1 MFSQKSESV
10 KVIIRCRPFNQKEI
24 IHHSNKCLD
33 IQQLDKK
40 NHQSI
45 IKLISPKRHRRRI
58 ARLFRFDAIYDENH
72 TTENIFQDFVQS
84 LVCDVTL
91 HGYSGTIFAYGQT
104 GSGNRFAFERIQF
117 RFVGKSWTMTGCP
130 CHSEH
135 GLISNA
141 IEHVFHLVHQQ
152 QLNSDEEQ
160 NFLIKCAYLE
170 SKISC
175 LIYFEICF

>member
-1 MFSQKSESV
+1 MFAQKSESV

-24 IHHSNKCLD
+24 IHHSNRCLD
-33 IQQLDKK
+33 IQQFDKK

-58 ARLFRFDAIYDENH
+58 ARLFRFDAIYDENAR
-72 TTENIFQDFVQS
+72 TENIFQDFVQS
-84 LVCDVTL
+84 LVHDVTL
-91 HGYSGTIFAYGQT
+91 HGYSGTVFAYGQT
-104 GSGNRFAFERIQF
+104 GSGNQFDYQILYIQF
-117 RFVGKSWTMTGCP
+117 RSVGKSWTMTGCP

-141 IEHVFHLVHQQ
+141 IQHVFHLVHQH
-152 QLNSDEEQ
+152 EQ

-170 SKISC
+170 SKKRK
-175 LIYFEICF
+175 LRV